1 MSIDMEN
8 SNSNPQ
14 NTDNNSHPKPTEDI
28 HLNIE
33 TVTPDTEKEGQPNDQ
48 KNNHSLG
55 KVPSGDAPENPDDV
69 KEAENDESPE
79 NSDISEDPQETES
92 TGEEKPT
99 EENNDKSENEDADS
113 KESGDKRDDIET
125 TSV

>member
-1 MSIDMEN
+1 MEN
-8 SNSNPQ
+8 SNNNPQ
-14 NTDNNSHPKPTEDI
+14 NTDNTSHPKPTEDI

-48 KNNHSLG
+48 KYNHSLG
-55 KVPSGDAPENPDDV
+55 KVPSGGATENSDDI
-69 KEAENDESPE
+69 KEAEDDESAE
-79 NSDISEDPQETES
+79 NSDISEHTQETEIKD
-92 TGEEKPT
+92 EEKPAQQ
-99 EENNDKSENEDADS
+99 NNDEPENEEADS